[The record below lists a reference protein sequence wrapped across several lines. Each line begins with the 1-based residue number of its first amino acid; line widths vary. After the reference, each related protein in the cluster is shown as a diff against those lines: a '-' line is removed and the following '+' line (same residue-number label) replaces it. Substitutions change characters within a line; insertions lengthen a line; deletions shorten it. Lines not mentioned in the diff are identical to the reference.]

1 MVLPRREGSVEKET
15 NLRVRREERGLLWR
29 KRLIQNYEIYIAEL
43 LIDKCSDVAIV
54 SLFFFF
60 RSS

>member
-15 NLRVRREERGLLWR
+15 NLRARREERGILWR

-43 LIDKCSDVAIV
+43 WIDKCSDVAIV
-54 SLFFFF
+54 SLSLFF